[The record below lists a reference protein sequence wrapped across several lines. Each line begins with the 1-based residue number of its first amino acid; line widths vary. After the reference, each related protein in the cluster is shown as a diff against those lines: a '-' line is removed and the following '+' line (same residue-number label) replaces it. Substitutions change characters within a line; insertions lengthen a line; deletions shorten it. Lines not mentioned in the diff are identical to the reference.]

1 MAFAVSAATERP
13 ESRERLGSTYNFA
26 THYRTHWWTDLWLK
40 WSIDFFPKKPVAG
53 ISFRFLGSVSFEVVS
68 YSLIASRA

>member
-13 ESRERLGSTYNFA
+13 ESRERLGSTI
-26 THYRTHWWTDLWLK
+26 LQLIIEPIGGQICG
-40 WSIDFFPKKPVAG
+40 WSGPLIFFPKKPVAG